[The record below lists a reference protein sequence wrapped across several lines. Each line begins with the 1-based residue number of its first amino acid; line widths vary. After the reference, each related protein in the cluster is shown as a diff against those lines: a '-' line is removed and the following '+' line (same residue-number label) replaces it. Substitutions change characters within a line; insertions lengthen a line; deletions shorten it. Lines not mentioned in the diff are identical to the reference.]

1 MKAEI
6 FRTSRQIIR
15 WGGIIIVTYL
25 ITDMFK
31 YLSENNAVKFD
42 VVINTLLSLSA
53 SIYISYAITI
63 SAAIYGI
70 REKILRR
77 KTIKEMGER
86 IVSLEERLWN
96 DRTSSN
102 INKDGTTP
110 KEGI

>member
-1 MKAEI
+1 LKAEI
-6 FRTSRQIIR
+6 FRTTRQIIR

-31 YLSENNAVKFD
+31 FLSENNAVKFD
-42 VVINTLLSLSA
+42 VVINTLLNLSA
-53 SIYISYAITI
+53 SIYVSYGITI
-63 SAAIYGI
+63 SAILYGV

-86 IVSLEERLWN
+86 IVSLEKRLWGG
-96 DRTSSN
+96 RTSSN

-110 KEGI
+110 KEDL